1 MTSILD
7 IVLFFLTAQN
17 PRIMAKDESNWAEI
31 LKVMNASAFD
41 GKSDDDLHVFERILR
56 SNAIERG
63 RVLKPLKLMMR
74 LHSLNYTIRKLY
86 NFITKFNAI

>member
-31 LKVMNASAFD
+31 LKVMNASTFD

-56 SNAIERG
+56 SNAS
-63 RVLKPLKLMMR
+63 
-74 LHSLNYTIRKLY
+74 LHYTIRKLY